1 MDDGS
6 SVRWGDTEIA
16 VHGEVQYLEKDGMG
30 CLV

>member
-1 MDDGS
+1 MMAVQLDGE
-6 SVRWGDTEIA
+6 TEIA